1 MRCNRAGLRI
11 KCSFTCIGLM
21 VWRSSIRFSVGHIVI
36 GLKVGRSVIA
46 LRVGRSVI
54 M

>member
-11 KCSFTCIGLM
+11 KCSFIGLM
-21 VWRSSIRFSVGHIVI
+21 GWRSSIRFSVGHILI
-36 GLKVGRSVIA
+36 GLKVGRNVIA